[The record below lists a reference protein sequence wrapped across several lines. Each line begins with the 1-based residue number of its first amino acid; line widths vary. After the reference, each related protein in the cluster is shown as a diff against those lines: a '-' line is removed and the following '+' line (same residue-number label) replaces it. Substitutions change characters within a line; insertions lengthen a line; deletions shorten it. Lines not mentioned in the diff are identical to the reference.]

1 MFLIHDD
8 QPGWL
13 DRSGASLRLRRGILI
28 AEAPAGDPGRSRS
41 RCGEPL
47 PFGRPG
53 SGSRLMTSTP
63 GRLRAV
69 LLDDPVDL
77 LGLACASNP
86 FIAADTIVDR
96 QLVTEQIG
104 LLIGGGA
111 DRITCLYL
119 SIRPL
124 ADLSPWMAHAAWW
137 LGLYP
142 AWRRLHGW
150 PASDVP
156 PDVVLAGPDFGDDV
170 KRGLSLLALPVRLVR
185 YACVECEHVSSVTVD
200 RCFPRDLCWEADD
213 GDGVTDPGIRRDR
226 SATAGIP
233 QRFEAPHRREPQT
246 DLSAEETEFFRRC

>member
-1 MFLIHDD
+1 
-8 QPGWL
+8 
-13 DRSGASLRLRRGILI
+13 
-28 AEAPAGDPGRSRS
+28 
-41 RCGEPL
+41 
-47 PFGRPG
+47 
-53 SGSRLMTSTP
+53 MTPTP

-104 LLIGGGA
+104 LLVGGDA

-119 SIRPL
+119 SVRPL
-124 ADLSPWMAHAAWW
+124 ADLSPWMAHAARW

-142 AWRRLHGW
+142 AWRRLHGR
-150 PASDVP
+150 PASGAP
-156 PDVVLAGPDFGDDV
+156 PNIVLAGPDFGDDV

-200 RCFPRDLCWEADD
+200 RCFPRDLCWETGDS
-213 GDGVTDPGIRRDR
+213 DGVTDSGIRLDRD
-226 SATAGIP
+226 ATDGIH
-233 QRFEAPHRREPQT
+233 QRFETPHRREPRT
-246 DLSAEETEFFRRC
+246 DLSAEETEFFRRF